1 MNDKTLDLMFDMGM
15 FSNEIIEFYKDYELF
30 LYLINYDYKLAKFL
44 LQSNK
49 RPSYLKKTFES
60 FKIETVMNS
69 YKIKIDELL
78 SKPSKE
84 VEELINEYRNKSLR

>member
-1 MNDKTLDLMFDMGM
+1 MFDMEM
-15 FSNEIIEFYKDYELF
+15 FSNEVIEFYKDYELF
-30 LYLINYDYKLAKFL
+30 HYLIDNDYKLAKYL

-49 RPSYLKKTFES
+49 RPSYLRKTFES
-60 FKIETVMNS
+60 SKIETVMNS

-84 VEELINEYRNKSLR
+84 VEELINEYRNKNLR